1 MGMKKK
7 SKKSKNLKYL
17 NFIEEVSSLD
27 RIKMT
32 KNWLEFDQKK
42 LTLMNLNIRT

>member
-7 SKKSKNLKYL
+7 SKKSKNSKYL

-32 KNWLEFDQKK
+32 KNWLEFDQK
-42 LTLMNLNIRT
+42 N